1 MTRYMGIDFGT
12 KRIGVALSDETGAI
26 AFPYEIIERSARAGV
41 DIATLCAKEGVG
53 EIVIGE
59 SLDMFGK
66 PNKIMDE
73 IARFAMELGE
83 ETNLPINF
91 EKEFLTS
98 HHATPQKG
106 KSALHARQSKMEN
119 TDPVDASAAALI
131 LQRFLDKKNAS

>member
-1 MTRYMGIDFGT
+1 MKYMGIDFGT
-12 KRIGVALSDETGAI
+12 KRIGVALSDDSGTI
-26 AFPYEIIERSARAGV
+26 AFPYEIIGQSPRAQIEIASIAAEKGV
-41 DIATLCAKEGVG
+41 N

-66 PNKIMDE
+66 PNKVMDD

-83 ETNLPINF
+83 ETDLPVHF

-98 HHATPQKG
+98 HHATAQRG
-106 KSALHARQSKMEN
+106 KSSLHAKQTKIRE

-131 LQRFLDKKNAS
+131 LQRFLDRKNSN